1 LFFLNIAG
9 GGGGFWPPPPP
20 LHYFSP
26 SAIVFTTMSVRM
38 RHTRAHTK
46 NRRSHH
52 ALSAPRLSTCA
63 NCGAE
68 HIRHRMC
75 GECGTYRGR
84 EVIDIV
90 AQKERK
96 IERAEN
102 KAKSMGVD
110 VKNAEEKA
118 HKEEKA
124 EKKPAAKKST
134 STKAKTEK
142 KSEK

>member
-1 LFFLNIAG
+1 MLKKARAWVGLKPTHALAFFRV
-9 GGGGFWPPPPP
+9 
-20 LHYFSP
+20 
-26 SAIVFTTMSVRM
+26 SAIVSTTMSVRM
-38 RHTRAHTK
+38 RHTRSHTK

-96 IERAEN
+96 IERAKN
-102 KAKSMGVD
+102 KAKSMGKD
-110 VKNAEEKA
+110 PAEVSTQ
-118 HKEEKA
+118 
-124 EKKPAAKKST
+124 KKKK
-134 STKAKTEK
+134 
-142 KSEK
+142 

>member
-1 LFFLNIAG
+1 
-9 GGGGFWPPPPP
+9 
-20 LHYFSP
+20 
-26 SAIVFTTMSVRM
+26 M
-38 RHTRAHTK
+38 RHTRSHTK

-52 ALSAPRLSTCA
+52 ALSAPRLSKCA

-84 EVIDIV
+84 EVVDIV

-96 IERAEN
+96 IERAKN
-102 KAKSMGVD
+102 KAKSMGLDMKEVET
-110 VKNAEEKA
+110 KAREEEKVEK
-118 HKEEKA
+118 KEKVSATKEKK
-124 EKKPAAKKST
+124 EKKPATKKST
-134 STKAKTEK
+134 STKAKSEK

>member
-1 LFFLNIAG
+1 MQGAG
-9 GGGGFWPPPPP
+9 TALGRPRA

-26 SAIVFTTMSVRM
+26 SAIVSTTMSVRM
-38 RHTRAHTK
+38 RHTRSHTK

-63 NCGAE
+63 NCGAA
-68 HIRHRMC
+68 HLRHRVC
-75 GECGTYRGR
+75 PECGTYRGR
-84 EVIDIV
+84 AVIDVV

-96 IERAEN
+96 IERAKN
-102 KAKSMGVD
+102 KAKSMGIDTKEV
-110 VKNAEEKA
+110 ETKA
-118 HKEEKA
+118 RKEEKA

-134 STKAKTEK
+134 SAKARTEK